1 VNKLCSIARLLLLL
15 LPFSAATQVK
25 DTLFFKNGDLLV
37 GEIKSL
43 SLGKIK
49 FDDDNMDVL
58 NIKITQIKTIQA
70 LTHVY
75 RLETISEEIYYTTL
89 EAAASGYVRIK
100 VNGLP
105 QDVRIEDISTLSSLK
120 GKTGALWQGT
130 VSAGYNYAKSTGIG
144 QFNSTFTV
152 DYLTKKWDLQANG
165 SVIVNQTDS
174 SFQIDNATSG
184 LFNSYLFT
192 PVWEASVFVL
202 YQRNLQ
208 QGLSRRYQ
216 EGLGG
221 GAKFISTNHMRAK
234 LITGAVIN
242 QEKSVE
248 GVSSPTQVDIPVIM
262 TINFFRF
269 NRPDLTINLTED
281 VFIGITKKGRIRQDG
296 QLKLNWKL
304 FNDFYLNI
312 QFYHNYDNQPPGQD
326 SEKLDY
332 GVVFGVSYKFS
343 Q

>member
-1 VNKLCSIARLLLLL
+1 VNKLLCIVSLSIL
-15 LPFSAATQVK
+15 LPLSAATQVK
-25 DTLFFKNGDLLV
+25 DTLFFKNGGLLV
-37 GEIKSL
+37 GELKSI

-58 NIKITQIKTIQA
+58 NIKITQIKTIHA
-70 LTHVY
+70 LAHIY
-75 RLETISEEIYYTTL
+75 RLETINEEIYYTSLDT
-89 EAAASGYVRIK
+89 SGNGMVRIK
-100 VNGLP
+100 VNGVA
-105 QDVRIEDISTLSSLK
+105 QDISLEDISTLSSLK

-144 QFNSTFTV
+144 QFNSSLSV
-152 DYLTKKWDLQANG
+152 EYLTKKWDFQATG
-165 SVIVNQTDS
+165 SAIVNQTDTT
-174 SFQIDNATSG
+174 FQIDNATTG

-192 PVWEASVFVL
+192 PVWEASVFLL

-221 GAKFISTNHMRAK
+221 GAKFISTNHTRAK
-234 LITGAVIN
+234 MITGVVIN

-248 GVSSPTQVDIPVIM
+248 GVSSPTQVDVPVI
-262 TINFFRF
+262 INFNFFRF
-269 NRPDLTINLTED
+269 HRPDLTINLTED
-281 VFIGITKKGRIRQDG
+281 VFFGITKKGRVRQDG

-312 QFYHNYDNQPPGQD
+312 QFYHNYDNQPPGKD